1 MKTYSIARLKDG
13 LSSIVADV
21 AKGAQVVVTDHNRPV
36 ARIVPVSRVPPLP
49 ECDLSRLRAIKPLR
63 LGRKAK
69 LSSAELVRR
78 IRDEE

>member
-21 AKGAQVVVTDHNRPV
+21 AKGAEVVVTDHNRPV

-49 ECDLSRLRAIKPLR
+49 ACDLSRLRGIKPLR

-69 LSSAELVRR
+69 LSSAQLVRR

>member
-13 LSSIVADV
+13 LSSIVAEV
-21 AKGAQVVVTDHNRPV
+21 ADGGEAVITDHNRPV
-36 ARIVPVSRVPPLP
+36 ARIVPVSRIPLLP
-49 ECDLSRLRAIKPLR
+49 KCDLSRLMKIKPIK

-69 LSSAELVRR
+69 LSSAKLVRQ

>member
-21 AKGAQVVVTDHNRPV
+21 AQGAEVVITDHNRPV
-36 ARIVPVSRVPPLP
+36 ARIVPVSRVPSLP
-49 ECDLSRLRAIKPLR
+49 ACDLSRLRASKPLR

-69 LSSAELVRR
+69 LSSAQLVRR

>member
-1 MKTYSIARLKDG
+1 MKSYSIARLKDG

-21 AKGAQVVVTDHNRPV
+21 AMGAEVLVTDHNRPV

-49 ECDLSRLRAIKPLR
+49 ACDLSRLRAIKPFR
-63 LGRKAK
+63 LGRKAEHY
-69 LSSAELVRR
+69 SAQLVRR

>member
-1 MKTYSIARLKDG
+1 MKIYSIARLKNG

-21 AKGAQVVVTDHNRPV
+21 ALGAEVLITDHNRPV
-36 ARIVPVSRVPPLP
+36 ARIVPVSRVPALP
-49 ECDLSRLRAIKPLR
+49 ARDLSRLRAGRPLR

-69 LSSAELVRR
+69 LSSAQLVRR